1 MQALLTS
8 ASHRVQRLLRADEA
22 ILCRVRGW
30 ELPGLTR
37 LMRTLTR
44 LGDAS
49 TWVLLG
55 GVLLASGGAAFRH
68 GELLASGAL
77 LATALA
83 QLLKRTCRRPRPTSG
98 IRGFTALAE
107 NPDTF
112 SFPSGHTAVAFG
124 VATALAGQGNALGM
138 VMAVTAFGVGISRV
152 YLGAHYPLDVG
163 VGALLGGIAGVMAR
177 FLVL

>member
-1 MQALLTS
+1 MHPTLS
-8 ASHRVQRLLRADEA
+8 PPMRRVERLLQADEA
-22 ILCRVRGW
+22 ILRRVRGW
-30 ELPGLTR
+30 EVPGITR

-49 TWVLLG
+49 TWILLG
-55 GVLLASGGAAFRH
+55 LVLLASGGSAVRH
-68 GELLASGAL
+68 GELLAHGAL
-77 LATALA
+77 IATGLA

-124 VATALAGQGNALGM
+124 VATALAGQGTALGM
-138 VMAVTAFGVGISRV
+138 VMALTAAGVGLSRV